1 MSPCLP
7 CLLQRRGLVPP
18 DHYPTYTWCWSQMDL
33 ETVIRPTTYSVH
45 CMSLYPHYVAPVAA
59 FSHNTCGYSLKIEE
73 VTFLRQNIYKCTEIL
88 KQTTLH
94 SNYKGILLVTTWLS
108 VNFLSGDCNV
118 MKGFLSAGGNLS
130 YVRLCF
136 SSTLAR

>member
-1 MSPCLP
+1 
-7 CLLQRRGLVPP
+7 
-18 DHYPTYTWCWSQMDL
+18 
-33 ETVIRPTTYSVH
+33 
-45 CMSLYPHYVAPVAA
+45 MSLYPHYVAPVAA

-73 VTFLRQNIYKCTEIL
+73 VTFSKAKYLQMYTNIK
-88 KQTTLH
+88 TTLH
-94 SNYKGILLVTTWLS
+94 SNYKGLLLVTTWLS

-130 YVRLCF
+130 YLRLCF